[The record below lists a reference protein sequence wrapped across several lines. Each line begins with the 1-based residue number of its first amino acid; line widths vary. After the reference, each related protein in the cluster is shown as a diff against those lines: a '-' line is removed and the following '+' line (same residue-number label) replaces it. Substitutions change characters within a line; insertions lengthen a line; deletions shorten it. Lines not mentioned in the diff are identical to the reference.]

1 MRFIGGKTLLL
12 DHIKRV
18 LQENTDGT
26 ERVFCDIFSGT
37 GTVARYFK
45 PDYEIISTI
54 CSIFLT
60 PFRRRP
66 LKITAFL
73 NLKAERARD
82 SGSFFIFGGDENF

>member
-26 ERVFCDIFSGT
+26 ERIFCDIFSGT

-45 PDYEIISTI
+45 PD
-54 CSIFLT
+54 
-60 PFRRRP
+60 
-66 LKITAFL
+66 
-73 NLKAERARD
+73 
-82 SGSFFIFGGDENF
+82 

>member
-45 PDYEIISTI
+45 PDYEIISNDLLHFSYAI
-54 CSIFLT
+54 Q
-60 PFRRRP
+60 
-66 LKITAFL
+66 
-73 NLKAERARD
+73 KATVERARD